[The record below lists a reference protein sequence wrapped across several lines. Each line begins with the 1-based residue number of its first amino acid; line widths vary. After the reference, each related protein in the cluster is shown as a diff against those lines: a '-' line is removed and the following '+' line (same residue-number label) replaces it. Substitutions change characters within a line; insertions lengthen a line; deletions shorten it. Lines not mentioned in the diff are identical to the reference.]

1 MEELLKM
8 IQDMMAQMEAM
19 KAQLVGFDA
28 SLAEAKKASY
38 DEGYAAGVEMMKAG
52 AKLYTEE
59 EMSAKIAEAI
69 APLDAKIKEMELA
82 MADFQGNV
90 NAAVAA
96 VKVELLAKLEAMD
109 AAQDEAVKALF
120 Q

>member
-1 MEELLKM
+1 MEELSKM
-8 IQDMMAQMEAM
+8 LQEMMAQMEAM
-19 KAQLVGFDA
+19 KAQLAGFDA
-28 SLAEAKKASY
+28 ALVEAKKASY

-59 EMSAKIAEAI
+59 ELAAKVAEAL
-69 APLDAKIKEMELA
+69 APLEAKMKEMELA

-96 VKVELLAKLEAMD
+96 VKAELLAKLEAMD